1 MQVDVQHR
9 PSYALGVIGLAP
21 GEAVTAEP
29 GAMVSMSSNVQIET
43 TTKGGMMKGFKRMLG
58 GESFLVNT
66 YRPEG
71 GPGEIT
77 VAPSLPGDIVHRALS
92 GESLI
97 VQSGSYIASSEGIE
111 VDSKWGG
118 AKSLFAGESLIL
130 LKVSGTGDLLMSS
143 FGAIHEVDVPA
154 GEEYIVDSGHI
165 VAFAEGVQLQVRKV
179 GGWKST
185 ILSGEGMVA
194 ALRGPGKVYLQTR
207 SPTTFVSWLSNLL
220 PKQSSS

>member
-1 MQVDVQHR
+1 MQVDIQHR

-21 GEAVTAEP
+21 GEGLTAEP

-66 YRPEG
+66 YRSQD

-77 VAPSLPGDIVHRALS
+77 VAPPLPGDIVHRGLA
-92 GESLI
+92 GEALI

-143 FGAIHEVDVPA
+143 FGAIHEVDVPD
-154 GEEYIVDSGHI
+154 GQEYIVDSGHI

-185 ILSGEGMVA
+185 ILSGEGLVA

-207 SPTTFVSWLSNLL
+207 SPGTFVSWLSDLL